1 MEKNNTAI
9 EKNTA
14 IEHIEMLDKR
24 ENEGHPSQFQTENRS
39 ISNTAQSGQVLS
51 SQIFKKI

>member
-1 MEKNNTAI
+1 
-9 EKNTA
+9 
-14 IEHIEMLDKR
+14 MLDRR

-39 ISNTAQSGQVLS
+39 ISNTAQSGQFLS